1 MHDFHLQTKFVS
13 LSSSITA
20 PYRGR
25 VNSTFADGL
34 LRIWIDRVAAVE
46 VGPGCRRRDLPGPGG
61 MRVWV
66 VDIAPGSQWPEVDTH
81 GGGGEAFLVVSG
93 EVIEGEQRFGAGSY
107 VAFAPHSRHRPRS
120 ETGVRL
126 FGFNPAAPEGA

>member
-1 MHDFHLQTKFVS
+1 MYDFHLRHKFVS
-13 LSSSITA
+13 LSSSIAA

-25 VNSTFADGL
+25 VNSAFMDGL
-34 LRIWIDRVAAVE
+34 CPVWIDRVAAVE
-46 VGPGCRRRDLPGPGG
+46 VGPGCHRRDLPGPAG

-66 VDIAPGSQWPEVDTH
+66 VDIAPGCQWPRVDLH
-81 GGGGEAFLVVSG
+81 GGGGEAFFVVSG

-107 VAFAPHSRHRPRS
+107 VAFAPHSQHRPRS

-126 FGFNPAAPEGA
+126 FGFNPAEPEVA